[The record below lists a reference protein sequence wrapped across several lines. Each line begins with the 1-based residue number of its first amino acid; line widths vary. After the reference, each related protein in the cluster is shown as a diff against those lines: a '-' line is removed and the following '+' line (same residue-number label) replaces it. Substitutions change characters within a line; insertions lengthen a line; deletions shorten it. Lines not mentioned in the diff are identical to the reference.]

1 VPAQGGCPGSQSRAL
16 RPTQQRADEAGGRV
30 SHLTHWPIQLHLIS
44 PLAPHY
50 QGADLLLTAD
60 CVPFAL
66 PDFHKAYLQGKK
78 LAIACPKLDDG
89 QEVYLEKLTAL
100 VDRAGIRSVTVMIMQ
115 VPCCSGLV
123 QMARRAVDQASR
135 RIPIEAIVV
144 SLEGKVLQ
152 RSAVSAA

>member
-1 VPAQGGCPGSQSRAL
+1 
-16 RPTQQRADEAGGRV
+16 
-30 SHLTHWPIQLHLIS
+30 
-44 PLAPHY
+44 
-50 QGADLLLTAD
+50 
-60 CVPFAL
+60 VPFAL
-66 PDFHKAYLQGKK
+66 PDFHKDYLQGKK

-123 QMARRAVDQASR
+123 QMARRAVNQASR